1 MESVLQTLHQLHC
14 SLDIFRNG
22 DEAKEPRKPSSLLK
36 HCKRV
41 LRKPKGEKV
50 CQPGKRVE
58 KKIIGKS
65 SQFPW
70 HCSAFC
76 QVAAIISVVAEIILG
91 QHSPSLNTHGHSD
104 EGGEDGLQGREYFLS
119 LNTHGHSDGGDGDGL
134 QRSPMALGRLAM
146 FVFSLGF
153 RNLRGRFTW
162 MMGPPLKL
170 HPLSQWCF
178 LPFWSRHPSSSC
190 RRALHRTEGGDGL
203 WRVATAKGH

>member
-1 MESVLQTLHQLHC
+1 MESVLQTLHQLLC

-22 DEAKEPRKPSSLLK
+22 DEAKEQRKPSSLLK

-41 LRKPKGEKV
+41 LRKPKGEK
-50 CQPGKRVE
+50 
-58 KKIIGKS
+58 
-65 SQFPW
+65 
-70 HCSAFC
+70 
-76 QVAAIISVVAEIILG
+76 VAAIISVVAEIILG

-104 EGGEDGLQGREYFLS
+104 GGGEDGLQGREYFLS

-170 HPLSQWCF
+170 HSAV
-178 LPFWSRHPSSSC
+178 SSSHSGVSSLSGQGTPPAPAGELC
-190 RRALHRTEGGDGL
+190 TGQKVEMVFGGWQQQKDIKLGL
-203 WRVATAKGH
+203 VVVMVVRINAEEAAPLPVL

>member
-41 LRKPKGEKV
+41 LRKPKGEK
-50 CQPGKRVE
+50 
-58 KKIIGKS
+58 
-65 SQFPW
+65 
-70 HCSAFC
+70 
-76 QVAAIISVVAEIILG
+76 VAAIISVVAEIILG